1 MAPRPKPDK
10 NRARLRAGVALT
22 ALRLGFILAFLGI
35 VLSALIGLHSAFFLW
50 LLERATQFRETHP
63 SIIVGLFLA
72 GALFIYTVQRLGVS
86 NLSISLTE
94 LRTEPSSRV
103 RWRLVPLIIFGS
115 VWTHLFG
122 GSAGRESAAVQVGLV
137 LGEHVRRFGERI
149 FGRGRTYDVLTAQ
162 EISDAFLLMGMSAGF
177 ASIFGTPWAGAVFAL
192 EAYWHSKNSQRPYR
206 AGFFE
211 NARPLVN
218 PLLFIITASTAWLA
232 HAVAIGVG
240 TQHTNYQQIVRNETI
255 EKIVGTNEHR
265 LYIVLFIYIVIAA
278 ILFGLLARCYG
289 YALQGFKTTA
299 SKLIKKP
306 LPRIVLGAVA
316 LTLATHVLGTT
327 RYVGLGVPTIV
338 EALHTHVPWYD
349 FIAKTVYTILTL
361 GSGFIGGDATP
372 LFFIGSTFGNTLG
385 QWADVTIVSRNSGAW
400 PLGLD
405 WAALLAPLGF
415 GAVFGAIYR
424 APIAS
429 AVMIVELFGW
439 WSTPELVGASFFVC
453 YGAYWVAASAKHR
466 R

>member
-1 MAPRPKPDK
+1 MKRIPGGHVGRILGFAVDGES
-10 NRARLRAGVALT
+10 RLRRKL
-22 ALRLGFILAFLGI
+22 
-35 VLSALIGLHSAFFLW
+35 
-50 LLERATQFRETHP
+50 
-63 SIIVGLFLA
+63 
-72 GALFIYTVQRLGVS
+72 
-86 NLSISLTE
+86 
-94 LRTEPSSRV
+94 
-103 RWRLVPLIIFGS
+103 
-115 VWTHLFG
+115 
-122 GSAGRESAAVQVGLV
+122 
-137 LGEHVRRFGERI
+137 
-149 FGRGRTYDVLTAQ
+149 AQ
-162 EISDAFLLMGMSAGF
+162 EISNAFLLMGMSAGF

-192 EAYWHSKNSQRPYR
+192 EAYWQSKHPDRPYR

-211 NARPLVN
+211 NARPLGN
-218 PLLFIITASTAWLA
+218 PLLFIVTACTAWFA
-232 HAVAIGVG
+232 HAVAMGVG
-240 TQHTNYQQIVRNETI
+240 TQHTNYRQIVRSETI
-255 EKIVGTNEHR
+255 EKIVGTSEYR
-265 LYIVLFIYIVIAA
+265 IYIYLFTYILVAA
-278 ILFGLLARCYG
+278 FLFGLLARCYRHV
-289 YALQGFKTTA
+289 LHGFKTTA
-299 SKLIKKP
+299 SKLIKRP

-385 QWADVTIVSRNSGAW
+385 QWADAFSLHASGGAW
-400 PLGLD
+400 PLGLG

-429 AVMIVELFGW
+429 AVMLVELFGW
-439 WSTPELVGASFFVC
+439 WSTPWLVGASLFVC
-453 YGAYWVAASAKHR
+453 YGAYWVASSPKHR